1 MEPLERLHQR
11 VQGAGANSPVQ
22 GDGEAG
28 GLSAV
33 SPAFVIPNSNVDVRF
48 RLTPSLPSLG
58 LRGRRWNRASDSN
71 RQTPVN
77 DTQEKFHETPSE

>member
-1 MEPLERLHQR
+1 MEPVERLHQR

-33 SPAFVIPNSNVDVRF
+33 GPAFVIPNRNVDVRF
-48 RLTPSLPSLG
+48 RLTPSLTVLG
-58 LRGRRWNRASDSN
+58 IT
-71 RQTPVN
+71 RQEVEPRIGQSTG
-77 DTQEKFHETPSE
+77 KCHERHSGEIP